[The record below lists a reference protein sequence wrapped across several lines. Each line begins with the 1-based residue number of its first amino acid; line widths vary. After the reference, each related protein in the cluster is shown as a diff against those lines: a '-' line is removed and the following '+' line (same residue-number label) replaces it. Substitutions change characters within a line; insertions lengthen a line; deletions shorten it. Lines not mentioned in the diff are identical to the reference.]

1 MHIKNTTS
9 IPKKPLVAAHGESA
23 LYQIFWQEDDS
34 GKIFEAKKPEDM
46 KSFEHF
52 ARITLKPGDTNNL
65 HTHSN
70 AEQVYFIIQGE
81 GTVQV
86 GDESE
91 EVSAGDVIFLPK
103 GVKHGFFNTG
113 EKLVI
118 ILLVGVKA

>member
-1 MHIKNTTS
+1 MHIKNIKS

-34 GKIFEAKKPEDM
+34 GKIFGAKKPDGM

-65 HTHSN
+65 HTHSK
-70 AEQVYFIIQGE
+70 AEQVYFILQGE

-86 GDESE
+86 GEETE
-91 EVSAGDVIFLPK
+91 EVRAGDVIFLPK
-103 GVKHGFFNTG
+103 GIKHGFFNTG
-113 EKLVI
+113 KKQAVL
-118 ILLVGVKA
+118 LLVGVKA